1 MERIDKLLSHALNI
15 TRSEARG
22 LLKKGAVRVNG
33 AVVASPAQKADEQ
46 RDVIEVNGE
55 KLCFQKFV
63 YIMMNKPQGV
73 ISSTDGRKTAEK
85 TVIDILP
92 AEMKRKG
99 LFPAGRLDKNT
110 TGFMLIT
117 DDGAFAHDILSP
129 KKHISKTYIAELDK
143 PFPESAVEKSHGE
156 SKSAAKFACRP
167 CFLRKMKAAR
177 LPALL
182 SGREN
187 IIRLSECLP
196 RSAVRWF
203 RLKEFAWAICRLMK
217 SWLPANAN
225 IFRMRKFQKSRICK
239 NCKNRPPWHK
249 ILWFLVA
256 FLFALCNLNKKYDKL
271 YIKCLQIV

>member
-33 AVVASPAQKADEQ
+33 AAVASPAQKADEQ

-143 PFPESAVEKSHGE
+143 PFPESAVEKFARGIEIGGE
-156 SKSAAKFACRP
+156 ICMPAALSAENESRTLARVVIRQGKYHQVKRMFA
-167 CFLRKMKAAR
+167 
-177 LPALL
+177 ALGCEVVL
-182 SGREN
+182 
-187 IIRLSECLP
+187 
-196 RSAVRWF
+196 
-203 RLKEFAWAICRLMK
+203 LK
-217 SWLPANAN
+217 
-225 IFRMRKFQKSRICK
+225 RICMGDLPLDEKLVPGECKYLSDEEISKIK
-239 NCKNRPPWHK
+239 NMQ
-249 ILWFLVA
+249 
-256 FLFALCNLNKKYDKL
+256 KL
-271 YIKCLQIV
+271 